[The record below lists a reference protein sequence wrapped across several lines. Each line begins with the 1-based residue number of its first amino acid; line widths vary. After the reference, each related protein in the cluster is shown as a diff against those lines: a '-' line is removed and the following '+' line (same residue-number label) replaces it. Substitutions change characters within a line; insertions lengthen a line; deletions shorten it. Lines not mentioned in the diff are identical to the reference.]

1 MKKTS
6 LIAALI
12 LMWSGAAYAQEAAAT
27 DSEAVA
33 SETTNAQPVSEPA
46 NTQTA
51 EPANTQTTTPPMR
64 KLVMESK
71 RGNYDA
77 DARECLQL
85 TANDQIH
92 RCAEKY
98 RTHFVKAA
106 KTSTA
111 EKTKQ
116 ADALKLEAS
125 KSLEVAKTDV
135 ARAVPVKSAQAPA
148 DKAAPGS
155 STTEMKPTSG
165 KPSEVANIAR

>member
-12 LMWSGAAYAQEAAAT
+12 LMWSGAAAYAQEAAVT

-33 SETTNAQPVSEPA
+33 SETTNAQPISEPA
-46 NTQTA
+46 NTQPVTESA
-51 EPANTQTTTPPMR
+51 TPPSMR

-71 RGNYDA
+71 RGNHDA

-85 TANDQIH
+85 TGNDQIH

-98 RTHFVKAA
+98 RTHWVKAP
-106 KTSTA
+106 KSSTA
-111 EKTKQ
+111 EKMTQ

-125 KSLEVAKTDV
+125 KSLQVGKTDV
-135 ARAVPVKSAQAPA
+135 ARTVPVKSAQAAA
-148 DKAAPGS
+148 DKAAVGS
-155 STTEMKPTSG
+155 STTDMKPTSG